1 MIINIFLSF
10 VASCIL
16 MVAYNTY
23 FFPNEEIK
31 GYNDAWFTFY
41 ILHIIVLSILL
52 NSLIFILLS
61 KLSNVAIMSANYAT
75 KPKNRVAKSSNINPF
90 NPFNPSNPSK
100 SSVSK
105 NALAKNALAKSNW
118 EAAVAA
124 DLASR
129 EFNKVN
135 RFI

>member
-75 KPKNRVAKSSNINPF
+75 KPKNRVAKSSNIINPF
-90 NPFNPSNPSK
+90 NPFNPSK

-105 NALAKNALAKSNW
+105 NALAKSNW
-118 EAAVAA
+118 EVAVAA

-129 EFNKVN
+129 EFNTVN

>member
-61 KLSNVAIMSANYAT
+61 KLSNVAIMSSNYAT
-75 KPKNRVAKSSNINPF
+75 KPKNRVAKSSNIINPF
-90 NPFNPSNPSK
+90 NPFNPSK
-100 SSVSK
+100 STASK

-129 EFNKVN
+129 EFNTIN